1 MAMRRFRK
9 LASMMGVDHAIILA
23 PMAGGTSTPA
33 LVAAVSNAG
42 GLGSLGAGYMT
53 PDDIAKAIAEIHA
66 RTDKPFAVNL
76 FAGGYDGTGSSD
88 TAAMLKLI
96 APWHERLGL
105 PPPAAPA
112 GSLPPFEQQVDA
124 VLQAGVAVFSFT
136 FGIPSVDI
144 IVRMRER
151 GTKLVGTATTV
162 AEARALEN
170 AGVDAIVA
178 QGSEAGAHR
187 GTFIASLEE
196 SLVGT
201 IALVPQMVDAVTVP
215 VIASG
220 GIMDGRGIVAA
231 AALGASGVQ
240 LGTAFLACPESGA
253 PPAHKA
259 AIRAARDDGTMLTRA
274 FSGRLAR
281 GITNAFAAAMSGHE
295 DALLPYPAQ
304 NNLTRPMRTAA
315 ARLGNANYLSLWA
328 GQAAPLAREMP
339 AAELVAQLLSETAA
353 ILASIAQ

>member
-9 LASMMGVDHAIILA
+9 LASMMGVEHAIILA

-42 GLGSLGAGYMT
+42 GLGSLGAGYMA
-53 PDDIAKAIAEIHA
+53 PDDIAKAIAEIRE

-105 PPPAAPA
+105 PPPTAPA

-124 VLQAGVAVFSFT
+124 VLRADVAVFSFT
-136 FGIPSVDI
+136 FGIPPVDI
-144 IVRMRER
+144 MRTMKER

-162 AEARALEN
+162 AEARALEQ

-187 GTFIASLEE
+187 GTFYRFAR
-196 SLVGT
+196 GQPGRNDR
-201 IALVPQMVDAVTVP
+201 AGAP
-215 VIASG
+215 
-220 GIMDGRGIVAA
+220 DGRRGCGSGDRIGRNYGRPRYRRRRGVGRQRRSTGNRLPGLPREWRAA
-231 AALGASGVQ
+231 SAQGGDPRGPRRRHDANPRLQRPARARDHERVRGRDARPRGCAFALPGAEQPDPANAHCSGWAGRRRLPFVVGGASGV
-240 LGTAFLACPESGA
+240 
-253 PPAHKA
+253 
-259 AIRAARDDGTMLTRA
+259 TRA
-274 FSGRLAR
+274 G
-281 GITNAFAAAMSGHE
+281 
-295 DALLPYPAQ
+295 
-304 NNLTRPMRTAA
+304 
-315 ARLGNANYLSLWA
+315 
-328 GQAAPLAREMP
+328 MP

>member
-1 MAMRRFRK
+1 MQRFRK
-9 LASMMGVDHAIILA
+9 LASMMGIEHAIILA

-42 GLGSLGAGYMT
+42 RLGSLGAGYMIA
-53 PDDIAKAIAEIHA
+53 DDIAKAIAEIHE

-88 TAAMLKLI
+88 TAAILKLV

-105 PPPAAPA
+105 PPPAAAPA
-112 GSLPPFEQQVDA
+112 GSLPPFEQQVEA
-124 VLQAGVAVFSFT
+124 VLDSKVRVFSFT
-136 FGIPSVDI
+136 FGIPAAEI
-144 IVRMRER
+144 MRRMKDR
-151 GTKLVGTATTV
+151 GIKLIGTATTV
-162 AEARALEN
+162 AEARGLEQ
-170 AGVDAIVA
+170 AGADAIVA

-187 GTFIASLEE
+187 GTFIAAPED

-201 IALVPQMVDAVTVP
+201 IALVPQMADAVSVP

-240 LGTAFLACPESGA
+240 LGTAFMACPESGA

-281 GITNAFAAAMSGHE
+281 GITNGFAAAMRGHE
-295 DALLPYPAQ
+295 GELLPYPAQ

-315 ARLGNANYLSLWA
+315 ARQDNADCLSLWA

-339 AAELVAQLLSETAA
+339 AAELVAQLLRETAA
-353 ILASIAQ
+353 MLSSIAQ

>member
-1 MAMRRFRK
+1 MQRFRR
-9 LASMMGVDHAIILA
+9 LASMIGIEQAIILA

-53 PDDIAKAIAEIHA
+53 PEDMAKAIAEIRE
-66 RTDKPFAVNL
+66 RTNNPFAVNL
-76 FAGGYDGTGSSD
+76 FAGGYDGNGAAD
-88 TAAMLKLI
+88 PAAMLRLI

-112 GSLPPFEQQVDA
+112 GSLPPFDQQLEV
-124 VLQAGVAVFSFT
+124 VLRAEVPVFSFT
-136 FGIPSVDI
+136 FGIPAAEGMR
-144 IVRMRER
+144 RMKDR
-151 GTKLVGTATTV
+151 GVKTLGTATTV
-162 AEARALEN
+162 AEARALEQ
-170 AGVDAIVA
+170 AGADAIIA

-187 GTFIASLEE
+187 GTFISSLVD

-201 IALVPQMVDAVTVP
+201 IALVPQMADAVSVP

-259 AIRAARDDGTMLTRA
+259 AIRTARDDGTMLTRA

-281 GITNAFAAAMSGHE
+281 GIINGFTAAMRGHE
-295 DALLPYPAQ
+295 GDLLPYPAQ

-315 ARLGNANYLSLWA
+315 ARQGNADCLSMWA
-328 GQAAPLAREMP
+328 GQAAPLAREVP
-339 AAELVAQLLSETAA
+339 AAELVAQLLRETAA
-353 ILASIAQ
+353 ILTSINQ

>member
-1 MAMRRFRK
+1 MQRFRE
-9 LASMMGVDHAIILA
+9 LASMMAVEHAIILA

-53 PDDIAKAIAEIHA
+53 PDDIAKAIAEIHQ

-76 FAGGYDGTGSSD
+76 FSGGYDGTGSSN
-88 TAAMLKLI
+88 TTAMLKLI

-105 PPPAAPA
+105 PPPEPPAA
-112 GSLPPFEQQVDA
+112 SLPPFEQQVD
-124 VLQAGVAVFSFT
+124 VVMRSNVPVFSFT
-136 FGIPSVDI
+136 FGIPAADL
-144 IVRMRER
+144 MRQMKHR
-151 GTKLVGTATTV
+151 GIKLAGTATTV
-162 AEARALEN
+162 AEARALEH

-187 GTFIASLEE
+187 GSFIAPLEDSLI
-196 SLVGT
+196 GT
-201 IALVPQMVDAVTVP
+201 IALVPQIVDAVALP

-220 GIMDGRGIVAA
+220 GIMDGRGIAAA

-240 LGTAFLACPESGA
+240 LGTAFLTCPESGA
-253 PPAHKA
+253 PAAYKA
-259 AIRAARDDGTMLTRA
+259 AIRTARDDGTLLTRA

-281 GITNAFAAAMSGHE
+281 GITNAFAAEMEG
-295 DALLPYPAQ
+295 DKNDLLPYPAQ

-315 ARLGNANYLSLWA
+315 ARKGSTDCLSLWA

-339 AAELVAQLLSETAA
+339 AAELVGQLLSETEAM
-353 ILASIAQ
+353 LASIRQ

>member
-1 MAMRRFRK
+1 MQRFRK
-9 LASMMGVDHAIILA
+9 LASMMGVEHAIILA

-53 PDDIAKAIAEIHA
+53 PDDIAKAIAEIHE
-66 RTDKPFAVNL
+66 RTSKPFAVNL

-112 GSLPPFEQQVDA
+112 GSLPPFEQQVEA
-124 VLQAGVAVFSFT
+124 VLRSDVPVFSFT
-136 FGIPSVDI
+136 FGIPAAEI
-144 IVRMRER
+144 MRGMKDR
-151 GTKLVGTATTV
+151 GIKLIGTATTV
-162 AEARALEN
+162 SEARALEQ
-170 AGVDAIVA
+170 AGADAIVA

-187 GTFIASLEE
+187 GTFIAALED

-201 IALVPQMVDAVTVP
+201 IALVPQMADAVSVP

-240 LGTAFLACPESGA
+240 LGTAFMACPESGA

-259 AIRAARDDGTMLTRA
+259 AIRAAHDDGTTLTRA

-281 GITNAFAAAMSGHE
+281 GITNGFAAAMRGHQ
-295 DALLPYPAQ
+295 DQLLPYPAQ

-315 ARLGNANYLSLWA
+315 ARQGNADCLSLWA

-339 AAELVAQLLSETAA
+339 AAELVAQLLRETAA
-353 ILASIAQ
+353 MLASIAQ

>member
-1 MAMRRFRK
+1 MQRFRK
-9 LASMMGVDHAIILA
+9 LASVMGVEHAIILA

-33 LVAAVSNAG
+33 LVAAVSDAG

-53 PDDIAKAIAEIHA
+53 PAQIAKAIAEIRE
-66 RTDKPFAVNL
+66 RTDRPFAVNL
-76 FAGGYDGTGSSD
+76 FAGGYDGTGASD
-88 TAAMLKLI
+88 PAAMLKLI

-105 PPPAAPA
+105 APPTAPA
-112 GSLPPFEQQVDA
+112 GSLPPFEQQVEVILDA
-124 VLQAGVAVFSFT
+124 RVAVFSFT
-136 FGIPSVDI
+136 FGIPAPDVMR
-144 IVRMRER
+144 RMKDR
-151 GTKLVGTATTV
+151 GIMLIGTATTV
-162 AEARALEN
+162 AEARRLEQ

-187 GTFIASLEE
+187 GTFITALED

-201 IALVPQMVDAVTVP
+201 IALVPQMIDAVAVP

-240 LGTAFLACPESGA
+240 LGTAFLVCPESGA
-253 PPAHKA
+253 PAAHKA
-259 AIRAARDDGTMLTRA
+259 AIRTARDDGTMLTRA

-281 GITNAFAAAMSGHE
+281 GIANPFAQAMRGHE
-295 DALLPYPAQ
+295 GELLPYPAQ
-304 NNLTRPMRTAA
+304 NNLTRAMRAA
-315 ARLGNANYLSLWA
+315 AAERGGADCLSLWA

-339 AAELVAQLLSETAA
+339 AAELVAQLLRETAA
-353 ILASIAQ
+353 ALVSIAQ

>member
-1 MAMRRFRK
+1 MRRFRK
-9 LASMMGVDHAIILA
+9 LASMMGVEHAIILA
-23 PMAGGTSTPA
+23 PMAGGISTPA

-53 PDDIAKAIAEIHA
+53 PDDIAKAIAEIRE

-76 FAGGYDGTGSSD
+76 FAGGHDGTGASD

-105 PPPAAPA
+105 PPPVAQAD
-112 GSLPPFEQQVDA
+112 SLPPFEQQVEV
-124 VLQAGVAVFSFT
+124 VLRSDVSVFSFT
-136 FGIPSVDI
+136 FGIPAAGI
-144 IVRMRER
+144 MRQMKDR
-151 GTKLVGTATTV
+151 GIKLVGTATTV
-162 AEARALEN
+162 AEARALEQ
-170 AGVDAIVA
+170 AGADAIVA

-187 GTFIASLEE
+187 GTFIISLED

-201 IALVPQMVDAVTVP
+201 IALVPQMADAVSVP

-253 PPAHKA
+253 PPAYRA
-259 AIRAARDDGTMLTRA
+259 AIRTARDDGTMLTRA

-281 GITNAFAAAMSGHE
+281 GITNGFAEAMRGHE
-295 DALLPYPAQ
+295 EELLPYPAQ

-315 ARLGNANYLSLWA
+315 AKQGNADCLSLWA
-328 GQAAPLAREMP
+328 GQAAPLARELP
-339 AAELVAQLLSETAA
+339 AADLVAQLLHETAA
-353 ILASIAQ
+353 MLTSIAQ

>member
-1 MAMRRFRK
+1 MQRFRK
-9 LASMMGVDHAIILA
+9 LASMMGIEHAIILA
-23 PMAGGTSTPA
+23 PMAGGPGTPA

-53 PDDIAKAIAEIHA
+53 PDDIVKAIAEIH
-66 RTDKPFAVNL
+66 RLTSKPFAVNL
-76 FAGGYDGTGSSD
+76 FAGGYDGTGSSN

-112 GSLPPFEQQVDA
+112 GSLPPFEQQVEA
-124 VLQAGVAVFSFT
+124 VISSNVPVFSFT
-136 FGIPSVDI
+136 FGIPAAEI
-144 IVRMRER
+144 MRQMKDR
-151 GTKLVGTATTV
+151 GIKLIGTATTV
-162 AEARALEN
+162 AEARALEQ
-170 AGVDAIVA
+170 AGADAIAA

-187 GTFIASLEE
+187 GTFFATPEDSLI
-196 SLVGT
+196 GT
-201 IALVPQMVDAVTVP
+201 IALVPQIVDAVSIP

-231 AALGASGVQ
+231 AVLGASGVQ
-240 LGTAFLACPESGA
+240 MGTAFLTCPESGA

-259 AIRAARDDGTMLTRA
+259 AVRAARDDGTILTRA

-281 GITNAFAAAMSGHE
+281 GITNGFATAMRGHE
-295 DALLPYPAQ
+295 DQLLPYPAQ

-315 ARLGNANYLSLWA
+315 AGQANADCLSLWA
-328 GQAAPLAREMP
+328 GQAASLAREMP
-339 AAELVAQLLSETAA
+339 AAELVAQLLRETGAM
-353 ILASIAQ
+353 LTSIAQ

>member
-1 MAMRRFRK
+1 MRRFRK
-9 LASMMGVDHAIILA
+9 LASMMGVEHAIILA

-53 PDDIAKAIAEIHA
+53 PDDIAKAIAEIHE

-105 PPPAAPA
+105 PPPTAPA
-112 GSLPPFEQQVDA
+112 SSLPPFERQVEA
-124 VLQAGVAVFSFT
+124 VLQANVAVFSFT
-136 FGIPSVDI
+136 FGIPPVDI
-144 IVRMRER
+144 MDRMKER

-162 AEARALEN
+162 AEARALEQ

-187 GTFIASLEE
+187 GTFIASLED

-201 IALVPQMVDAVTVP
+201 IALVPQMADAVTVP

-281 GITNAFAAAMSGHE
+281 GITNAFAAAMRGHE

-315 ARLGNANYLSLWA
+315 ARLGDADYLSLWA

>member
-1 MAMRRFRK
+1 MQRFRK
-9 LASMMGVDHAIILA
+9 LASMMGIEHAIILA

-53 PDDIAKAIAEIHA
+53 PEDIAKAIAEIHE

-88 TAAMLKLI
+88 AAAMLKLI

-105 PPPAAPA
+105 PPPSAPA
-112 GSLPPFEQQVDA
+112 GSLPPFEQQAEV
-124 VLQAGVAVFSFT
+124 VLRSNVQVFSFT
-136 FGIPSVDI
+136 FGIPAAEI
-144 IVRMRER
+144 MRRMKDR
-151 GTKLVGTATTV
+151 GIKLIGTATTV
-162 AEARALEN
+162 AEARALEQ
-170 AGVDAIVA
+170 AGADAIAA

-187 GTFIASLEE
+187 GTFIAALED

-201 IALVPQMVDAVTVP
+201 IALVPQIADAVSVP

-240 LGTAFLACPESGA
+240 LGTAFMACPESGA

-281 GITNAFAAAMSGHE
+281 GITNGFAAAMRGHE
-295 DALLPYPAQ
+295 GELLPYPAQ

-315 ARLGNANYLSLWA
+315 ARQGTADCLSLWA
-328 GQAAPLAREMP
+328 GQAAPLARELP
-339 AAELVAQLLSETAA
+339 AAELVAQLLRETAA
-353 ILASIAQ
+353 MLASIAQ

>member
-1 MAMRRFRK
+1 MI
-9 LASMMGVDHAIILA
+9 GVEHAIILA

-53 PDDIAKAIAEIHA
+53 PENIAKAIAEIRE

-105 PPPAAPA
+105 PPPADPA
-112 GSLPPFEQQVDA
+112 GSLPPLDQQIEA
-124 VLQAGVAVFSFT
+124 VLRWNVPVFSFT
-136 FGIPSVDI
+136 FGIPAAAI
-144 IVRMRER
+144 MRQIK
-151 GTKLVGTATTV
+151 GCGVKLLGTATTV
-162 AEARALEN
+162 AEARALEQ
-170 AGVDAIVA
+170 AGVDAVIA

-187 GTFIASLEE
+187 GTFMASLED

-201 IALVPQMVDAVTVP
+201 IALVPQMADAVSVP

-240 LGTAFLACPESGA
+240 LGTTFLTCPESGA

-281 GITNAFAAAMSGHE
+281 GITNAFAVAMHGHE
-295 DALLPYPAQ
+295 SELLPYPAQ

-315 ARLGNANYLSLWA
+315 AARGDGDYLSLWA

-339 AAELVAQLLSETAA
+339 AAELVARLLRETATL
-353 ILASIAQ
+353 LASIAQ

>member
-1 MAMRRFRK
+1 
-9 LASMMGVDHAIILA
+9 MMGVEHAIILA
-23 PMAGGTSTPA
+23 PMAGGISTPA

-53 PDDIAKAIAEIHA
+53 PDAITKAIAEIRE

-76 FAGGYDGTGSSD
+76 FAGGHDGTGASD
-88 TAAMLKLI
+88 AAAMLELI

-112 GSLPPFEQQVDA
+112 GSLPPLEQQAEV
-124 VLQAGVAVFSFT
+124 VLRSDVPVFSFT
-136 FGIPSVDI
+136 FGIPAAGI
-144 IVRMRER
+144 MQRMKQR
-151 GTKLVGTATTV
+151 GIKLVGTATTV
-162 AEARALEN
+162 AEARALDQ
-170 AGVDAIVA
+170 AGADAIVA

-187 GTFIASLEE
+187 GTFIAALED

-201 IALVPQMVDAVTVP
+201 LALVPQIADAVSVP

-231 AALGASGVQ
+231 VALGASGVQ

-259 AIRAARDDGTMLTRA
+259 AIRTARDDGTMLTRA

-281 GITNAFAAAMSGHE
+281 GVTNGFAQAMRGHE
-295 DALLPYPAQ
+295 DELLPYPAQ

-315 ARLGNANYLSLWA
+315 ARQGNADCLSLWA
-328 GQAAPLAREMP
+328 GQAAPLARELP
-339 AAELVAQLLSETAA
+339 AADLVAQLLDETAA
-353 ILASIAQ
+353 LLASIAQ